1 MKMQKKNESISYNT
15 INWLHTSIHIQMERE
30 RESSTIFRVDGKKV
44 RTSVV
49 ETLKSEGHLSDKA
62 KYNCEECVKYT
73 EVNHFLF
80 NK

>member
-1 MKMQKKNESISYNT
+1 
-15 INWLHTSIHIQMERE
+15 ME
-30 RESSTIFRVDGKKV
+30 KKV